1 MSGLI
6 PEVVTL
12 NKPYVLTS
20 DQILYVEKEY
30 CPEINSFITG
40 HYSELCGIFR
50 IYDFDFCY
58 IPFICR
64 SIRTPLMQRY
74 YTPYDRLSSV
84 KETTSSFPLQYIDG
98 KLPELPALF
107 CWKDGKIISLHIDSS
122 DIRKSFDDIARYIEE
137 KHDLSDVFYSSVP
150 GIDDSFLLPDYYENK
165 ADYTFNEEVERLI
178 SDVRSKISELYEV
191 YGIKEEIL
199 MELLHPEVKLSRM
212 VITNDYRIL
221 LTDYGN
227 LEIKMT
233 PLVKAVYFLFLRH
246 PEGIIFKSLPDY
258 RVELLNIYTRLSG
271 RSSEYDIRKSVEDA
285 TCPYNNSINEKCARI
300 KQAFIS
306 EFHEY
311 LARYYYIDGI
321 YGRPKTIAL
330 DRNLVEWQAEF

>member
-107 CWKDGKIISLHIDSS
+107 LSNQ
-122 DIRKSFDDIARYIEE
+122 RKN
-137 KHDLSDVFYSSVP
+137 
-150 GIDDSFLLPDYYENK
+150 YEFICN
-165 ADYTFNEEVERLI
+165 F
-178 SDVRSKISELYEV
+178 
-191 YGIKEEIL
+191 
-199 MELLHPEVKLSRM
+199 
-212 VITNDYRIL
+212 
-221 LTDYGN
+221 
-227 LEIKMT
+227 
-233 PLVKAVYFLFLRH
+233 
-246 PEGIIFKSLPDY
+246 
-258 RVELLNIYTRLSG
+258 
-271 RSSEYDIRKSVEDA
+271 
-285 TCPYNNSINEKCARI
+285 TCV
-300 KQAFIS
+300 
-306 EFHEY
+306 H
-311 LARYYYIDGI
+311 
-321 YGRPKTIAL
+321 
-330 DRNLVEWQAEF
+330 